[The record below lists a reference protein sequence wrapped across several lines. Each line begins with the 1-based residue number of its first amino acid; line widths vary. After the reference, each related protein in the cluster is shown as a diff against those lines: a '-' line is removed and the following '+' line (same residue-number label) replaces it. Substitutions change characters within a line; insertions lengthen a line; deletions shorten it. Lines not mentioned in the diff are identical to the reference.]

1 MDSAQ
6 AYIGEGNPEDPA
18 FSPLFGSFKDFPP
31 VYIMAGKNGILLDDS
46 VRLKDKLDEEG
57 VEAFIDIEE
66 KGWHVYQQMPVAMAR
81 EAMKRLAA
89 HVSEEIYGK
98 Q

>member
-1 MDSAQ
+1 MDSAH
-6 AYIGEGNPEDPA
+6 AYIGDGNPEDPA
-18 FSPLFGSFKDFPP
+18 FSPLFGEFKNFPP
-31 VYIMAGKNGILLDDS
+31 VYIMAGRNGILIDDS
-46 VRLKDKLDEEG
+46 VRLKDKIDKEG
-57 VEAFIDIEE
+57 GTAFLDIEE
-66 KGWHVYQQMPVAMAR
+66 KGWHVYQQMPVTMAR